1 MDYLALSGGGINGI
15 LQLGALKYLE
25 LAQDDPLHFKGI
37 VGTSIGALIGLLLT
51 RGLCIDTLIHIFYEN
66 YKDICRLEFNVDIV
80 HRQHAL
86 QDPAPLENII
96 KAHISPELTFRDLY
110 AQTQTHFACLA
121 VNLAAC
127 KLVQFDHIN
136 TPEVSVLR
144 ATMASM
150 AIPFVFPLVT
160 IAGHQY
166 CDGGCMMNY
175 PCTTFP
181 VAQTLGLNLTNI
193 PRPLQREL
201 TLVDTAA
208 QTIQAILLA
217 QQEYI
222 GALRSPTIID
232 IPCTCLAIPLNP
244 EQFDVYDNVLRGGYY
259 AQQHFNNERAFTLF
273 CLYVISEANRR
284 AT

>member
-15 LQLGALKYLE
+15 LQLGALKYFE
-25 LAQDDPLHFKGI
+25 LLQGHPLHFKGI
-37 VGTSIGALIGLLLT
+37 VGTSIGALIGLLLVY
-51 RGLCIDTLIHIFYEN
+51 GLRIDTLIQIFN
-66 YKDICRLEFNVDIV
+66 QHYKDICRLEFNIDIV

-96 KAHISPELTFRDLY
+96 KAHISPTMTFRDLY
-110 AQTQTHFACLA
+110 AHTQVHYACLA

-127 KLVQFDHIN
+127 KLVQFDHIQ
-136 TPEVSVLR
+136 TPDVSVLR

-160 IAGHQY
+160 IAGIQY

-181 VAQTLGLNLTNI
+181 VAQTLGLHLTNI
-193 PRPLQREL
+193 PRPLQRQL

-208 QTIQAILLA
+208 QTMQAILLA
-217 QQEYI
+217 QQEYVR
-222 GALRSPTIID
+222 ALCSATIVH
-232 IPCTCLAIPLNP
+232 IPCTCLAIPLDP
-244 EQFDVYDNVLRGGYY
+244 EAFDVYDNVLRGGYY
-259 AQQHFNNERAFTLF
+259 AQQHFHNERAFTLF
-273 CLYVISEANRR
+273 CLYVISEANC
-284 AT
+284 T